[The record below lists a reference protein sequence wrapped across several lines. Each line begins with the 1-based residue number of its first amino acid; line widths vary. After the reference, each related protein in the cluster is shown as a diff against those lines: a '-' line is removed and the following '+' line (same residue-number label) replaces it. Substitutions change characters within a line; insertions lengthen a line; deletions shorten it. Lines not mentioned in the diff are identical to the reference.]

1 MPQGGFS
8 NRFSGLSAFSC
19 LVLVARRSAAY
30 GLFLCLT
37 IQGGIYVFMDTDK
50 TSDNTNADGKVVD
63 VVDVVDVADAADA
76 ARDATTRPART
87 DMPREINGPKGPE
100 PTRYG
105 DWEQKGR
112 CSDF

>member
-1 MPQGGFS
+1 
-8 NRFSGLSAFSC
+8 
-19 LVLVARRSAAY
+19 
-30 GLFLCLT
+30 
-37 IQGGIYVFMDTDK
+37 MDTDK
-50 TSDNTNADGKVVD
+50 TSGNIGADGKAGD
-63 VVDVVDVADAADA
+63 SAADA
-76 ARDATTRPART
+76 AKDATTRPDGS